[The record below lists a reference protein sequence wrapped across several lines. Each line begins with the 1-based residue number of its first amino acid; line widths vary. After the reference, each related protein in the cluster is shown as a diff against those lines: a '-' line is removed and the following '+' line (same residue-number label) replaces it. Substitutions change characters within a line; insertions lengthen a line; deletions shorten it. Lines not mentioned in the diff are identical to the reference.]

1 MSAPN
6 PSNLSAAR
14 PPPPAGPPGSPVAPP
29 RTGGAPAPGGLGGRA
44 RSFRE
49 AQSQRRSDRRERL
62 GVFLVVVILVGAL
75 LTVATYHPFGSSP
88 YNFPPPG
95 PTIVVHLGT
104 SSTGEVTC
112 GLGGTA
118 YTERIPWTN
127 STRPLTSGEVYV
139 RLYEIGD
146 GDAIGDPSAVANATP
161 TNPCGGAPPDTGAL
175 WYLVLVAPSGTN
187 LLTFTVDGGWASVAP
202 GPSNIPIENASA
214 LILVTNESLAGT
226 GRGLGVY
233 GFVNDTSITGSTLL

>member
-1 MSAPN
+1 MSTPT
-6 PSNLSAAR
+6 PSNPPQTR
-14 PPPPAGPPGSPVAPP
+14 PPPSSGNLDPPVVPP
-29 RTGGAPAPGGLGGRA
+29 RAGGAPALGGLGGRT

-49 AQSQRRSDRRERL
+49 AQAQRRNDRRERL
-62 GVFLVVVILVGAL
+62 GVFVVVVILVGAL
-75 LTVATYHPFGSSP
+75 LTVATYHPFGSSS

-95 PTIVVHLGT
+95 PNIVVHLGT
-104 SSTGEVTC
+104 SSTGEVAC

-118 YTERIPWTN
+118 YTERIPWIN
-127 STRPLTSGEVYV
+127 STRPLTSGEVYL

-146 GDAIGDPSAVANATP
+146 GDVIGDPMAVANATP
-161 TNPCGGAPPDTGAL
+161 TDPCGGAPPDAGAL
-175 WYLVLVAPSGTN
+175 WYLVLAAPSGTN

-233 GFVNDTSITGSTLL
+233 GFVNDTPVTGSTLL